1 MFAEG
6 WNNQEST
13 ITVER
18 TGGFSPTPAE
28 LAAMETS
35 KPPKVL
41 AAVAMAAS
49 GCWYYYYERDWTDF
63 TIRTGTSW
71 MQLNWCGSGGRTT
84 SWSQSNV
91 GCAGYHGASCEK
103 SSKKERNAGWEI
115 GTVARLGDN

>member
-41 AAVAMAAS
+41 AAGAAAMAVPTMPEDEFVDHCRAL
-49 GCWYYYYERDWTDF
+49 R
-63 TIRTGTSW
+63 
-71 MQLNWCGSGGRTT
+71 
-84 SWSQSNV
+84 
-91 GCAGYHGASCEK
+91 
-103 SSKKERNAGWEI
+103 
-115 GTVARLGDN
+115 ARLITLV